1 MAHSEILTASEY
13 ATWQPNQLIL
23 QFIRTSQQEMGVSLE
38 DFRILDWGCGRGL
51 AEVTKVFSDHG
62 LLAQPYM
69 NDCLPVSF
77 RERIGMELDTMQ
89 ILTRRV

>member
-38 DFRILDWGCGRGL
+38 DFRILDWGCGRGRYL
-51 AEVTKVFSDHG
+51 LPLRKLGYQVYGADISQLTK
-62 LLAQPYM
+62 LQCA
-69 NDCLPVSF
+69 
-77 RERIGMELDTMQ
+77 
-89 ILTRRV
+89 

>member
-1 MAHSEILTASEY
+1 MALT
-13 ATWQPNQLIL
+13 
-23 QFIRTSQQEMGVSLE
+23 
-38 DFRILDWGCGRGL
+38 FRSSPSFSVRETFYRGL